1 MKKTLQEELERI
13 HGITYG
19 KEVMTEG
26 FLDNIL
32 SKVGLKKKDDP
43 KKADLVSK
51 DVEQLYS
58 TLEDAASKGG
68 LSQQQKGSMGF
79 QKEVESM
86 QIGLTLLGYTLPK
99 YGIDGLFGPETAS
112 AVSKFTSEN
121 VEKLNED
128 ASELRSTLDDLGYD
142 EKGNELPVV
151 DRLQMKLV
159 VS

>member
-58 TLEDAASKGG
+58 TLEDAVSKGG
-68 LSQQQKGSMGF
+68 
-79 QKEVESM
+79 
-86 QIGLTLLGYTLPK
+86 
-99 YGIDGLFGPETAS
+99 
-112 AVSKFTSEN
+112 
-121 VEKLNED
+121 
-128 ASELRSTLDDLGYD
+128 
-142 EKGNELPVV
+142 
-151 DRLQMKLV
+151 
-159 VS
+159 